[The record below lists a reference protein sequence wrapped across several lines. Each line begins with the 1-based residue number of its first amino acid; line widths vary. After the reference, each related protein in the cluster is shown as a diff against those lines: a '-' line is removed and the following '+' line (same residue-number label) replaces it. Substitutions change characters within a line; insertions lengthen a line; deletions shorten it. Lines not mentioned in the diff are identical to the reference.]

1 MDDLQDTDEARIY
14 LELRKAADMAELRE
28 SFSEFYKAEMTCSD
42 YAYKYHKEIFGKEPT
57 TLEDIEK
64 ED

>member
-28 SFSEFYKAEMTCSD
+28 DFNKFYEAEMTCAD
-42 YAYKYHKEIFGKEPT
+42 YAYQYEDKIFKEKREN
-57 TLEDIEK
+57 
-64 ED
+64 